1 TNLNMQQSSSYKKL
15 KAHPTDAGI

>member
-1 TNLNMQQSSSYKKL
+1 LNMQQSSSYKKL

>member
-1 TNLNMQQSSSYKKL
+1 NLNMQQSSSYKKL